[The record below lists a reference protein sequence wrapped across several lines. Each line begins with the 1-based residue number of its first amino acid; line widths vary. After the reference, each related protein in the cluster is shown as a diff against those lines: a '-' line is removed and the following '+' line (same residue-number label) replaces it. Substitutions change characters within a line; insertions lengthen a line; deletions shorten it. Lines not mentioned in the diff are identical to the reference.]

1 MELTAWWQA
10 TRTELTRKVEKR
22 CTKTIALTVPPL
34 AQILMGVLAV
44 TVFAAVMFDVM
55 NADGYLGAW
64 YTDVTGYK
72 WPWSGRCLL
81 LPCSHR

>member
-1 MELTAWWQA
+1 MVAGDTH
-10 TRTELTRKVEKR
+10 RTDEKGR
-22 CTKTIALTVPPL
+22 EALHEDDRSHRTPL

-44 TVFAAVMFDVM
+44 TVFAAVMFDVL

-72 WPWSGRCLL
+72 WTWSGRCLL

>member
-1 MELTAWWQA
+1 MVAGDTH
-10 TRTELTRKVEKR
+10 RTDEKGR
-22 CTKTIALTVPPL
+22 EALHEDDRSDGTPL